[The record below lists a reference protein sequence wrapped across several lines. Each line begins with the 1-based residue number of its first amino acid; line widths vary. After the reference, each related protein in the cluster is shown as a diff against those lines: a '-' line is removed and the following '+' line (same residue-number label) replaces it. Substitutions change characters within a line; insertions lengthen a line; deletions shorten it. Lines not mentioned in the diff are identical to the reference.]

1 MPVLILILLAMVAE
15 VTVLVWI
22 GGLVGVLPTILL
34 LVAATLLGGWLL
46 RREGARALGALQQA
60 VFARRAPDRE
70 VVDGMLIAAAG
81 VLVFIPGL
89 ISDVLA
95 LMLLF
100 PPTRALVRRRL
111 LRSAKARAGVVDSM
125 IVDQVIVDSVVVETP
140 RTPVTPTVI
149 VIPEPRDDTKG

>member
-1 MPVLILILLAMVAE
+1 MPVLILILLAMAAE

-81 VLVFIPGL
+81 VLVFVPGL

-95 LMLLF
+95 LALLF

-111 LRSAKARAGVVDSM
+111 LRSARERARVVDSM
-125 IVDQVIVDSVVVETP
+125 IVDSIVVDSTRVEP
-140 RTPVTPTVI
+140 PVI

>member
-1 MPVLILILLAMVAE
+1 VPVLILILLAMAVE

-70 VVDGMLIAAAG
+70 VVDGMLVAAAG
-81 VLVFIPGL
+81 VLVFLPGL
-89 ISDVLA
+89 ISDVAALA
-95 LMLLF
+95 LLF
-100 PPTRALVRRRL
+100 PPTRALVRRRV
-111 LRSAKARAGVVDSM
+111 LRAAKARAGVVDTM
-125 IVDQVIVDSVVVETP
+125 IIDSVVVDRGP
-140 RTPVTPTVI
+140 DRPAPPVI

>member
-1 MPVLILILLAMVAE
+1 MPVLVLLLLAMAVE
-15 VTVLVWI
+15 ITVLVWI

-81 VLVFIPGL
+81 VLVFVPGL

-95 LMLLF
+95 LTLLF
-100 PPTRALVRRRL
+100 PPTRALVRKRL
-111 LRSAKARAGVVDSM
+111 LRRAASRAGVIDS
-125 IVDQVIVDSVVVETP
+125 IVVPAERVE
-140 RTPVTPTVI
+140 PTVI
-149 VIPEPRDDTKG
+149 VIPESRDET